1 MKTIQRG
8 KIMSKKQI
16 HEIEELGTKDTK
28 EKINEKKDM
37 LLISHYDDNLQKYV
51 SRSIS
56 YDDFQV
62 NLRNIITQLNDKISN
77 INSSMLDQIND
88 LISRVVELENNS
100 GGTVIGTVALTN
112 AAFPSHTYTFPC
124 DGMVTF
130 EFHGTVVVGGTSYTY
145 TEKSTSGSTKSGTS
159 HTTYLYSLK
168 SLNVTKDSTIDW
180 SRCVVSTYS
189 PPSGDMFKSAY
200 FYPGGKI

>member
-1 MKTIQRG
+1 
-8 KIMSKKQI
+8 MSKKQI
-16 HEIEELGTKDTK
+16 HEIEELGTKDIE

-37 LLISHYDDNLQKYV
+37 LLISHYDDKSQKYV

-56 YDDFQV
+56 YDDFQT
-62 NLRNIITQLNDKISN
+62 NLRDNLNDIITQLDDKISN
-77 INSSMLDQIND
+77 INSSMLTQIND
-88 LISRVVELENNS
+88 LISRVTELENNS

-145 TEKSTSGSTKSGTS
+145 TEKRESGSSKTGNL
-159 HTTYLYSLK
+159 HIENLYSSK
-168 SLNVTKDSTIDW
+168 SLNVTKGSTIDW
-180 SRCVVSTYS
+180 SRCGVS
-189 PPSGDMFKSAY
+189 GGMFKSAY
-200 FYPGGKI
+200 FYPGGKA

>member
-1 MKTIQRG
+1 
-8 KIMSKKQI
+8 MSKKQI
-16 HEIEELGTKDTK
+16 HEIEELGTKDIE

-56 YDDFQV
+56 YDDFQT
-62 NLRNIITQLNDKISN
+62 NLRDNLNDIITQLDDKISN
-77 INSSMLDQIND
+77 INSSMLTQIND
-88 LISRVVELENNS
+88 LISRVTELENNS

-145 TEKSTSGSTKSGTS
+145 TEKRTSGSSKTGNL
-159 HTTYLYSLK
+159 HIENLYSSK

-180 SRCVVSTYS
+180 NGCAY
-189 PPSGDMFKSAY
+189 GFKSAY
-200 FYPGGKI
+200 FYPGVKV

>member
-1 MKTIQRG
+1 
-8 KIMSKKQI
+8 MSKKQI
-16 HEIEELGTKDTK
+16 HEIKELGISDNT
-28 EKINEKKDM
+28 EKINEQKDM
-37 LLISHYDDNLQKYV
+37 LLISHYDDKSQKYV

-62 NLRNIITQLNDKISN
+62 NLRNIITQLDDKISN
-77 INSSMLDQIND
+77 INSSMLTQIND
-88 LISRVVELENNS
+88 LISRVTEIENNS

-145 TEKSTSGSTKSGTS
+145 TEKRESGSSKTGNL
-159 HTTYLYSLK
+159 HIENLYSLK
-168 SLNVTKDSTIDW
+168 SLNVTKGSTIDW
-180 SRCVVSTYS
+180 TGCAY
-189 PPSGDMFKSAY
+189 GFKSAY
-200 FYPGGKI
+200 FYPGVKV

>member
-16 HEIEELGTKDTK
+16 HEIEELGTKDTE

-56 YDDFQV
+56 YDDFQT
-62 NLRNIITQLNDKISN
+62 NLRDNLNDIITQLDDKISN
-77 INSSMLDQIND
+77 INSSMLTQIND
-88 LISRVVELENNS
+88 LISRVTELENNS

-145 TEKSTSGSTKSGTS
+145 TEKRTSGSGKSGTLDI
-159 HTTYLYSLK
+159 TYLYSSK
-168 SLNVTKDSTIDW
+168 SLNVTKGSTIDW
-180 SRCVVSTYS
+180 SRCGYK
-189 PPSGDMFKSAY
+189 FKSAY
-200 FYPGGKI
+200 FYPGGKV

>member
-1 MKTIQRG
+1 
-8 KIMSKKQI
+8 MSKKQI
-16 HEIEELGTKDTK
+16 HEIKELGISDTA

-37 LLISHYDDNLQKYV
+37 LLISHYDDKSQKYV

-56 YDDFQV
+56 YDDFQT
-62 NLRNIITQLNDKISN
+62 NLRNKLNDIITELDDKISN
-77 INSSMLDQIND
+77 INSSMLTQIND
-88 LISRVVELENNS
+88 LISRVTELENNS

-145 TEKSTSGSTKSGTS
+145 TEKTTSGSGKSGTL
-159 HTTYLYSLK
+159 HTTYLYSSK

-180 SRCVVSTYS
+180 SRCVVSTSS
-189 PPSGDMFKSAY
+189 PSSGNMFKSAY
-200 FYPGGKI
+200 FYPGGKV

>member
-16 HEIEELGTKDTK
+16 HEIKELGISDTE

-62 NLRNIITQLNDKISN
+62 NLRNKLNDIITQLDDKISN
-77 INSSMLDQIND
+77 INSSMLTQIND
-88 LISRVVELENNS
+88 LISRVTDLENNS

-130 EFHGTVVVGGTSYTY
+130 
-145 TEKSTSGSTKSGTS
+145 
-159 HTTYLYSLK
+159 
-168 SLNVTKDSTIDW
+168 
-180 SRCVVSTYS
+180 
-189 PPSGDMFKSAY
+189 
-200 FYPGGKI
+200 

>member
-1 MKTIQRG
+1 
-8 KIMSKKQI
+8 MSKKQI
-16 HEIEELGTKDTK
+16 HEIEELGTKDIE

-37 LLISHYDDNLQKYV
+37 LLISHYDDKSQKYV

-62 NLRNIITQLNDKISN
+62 NLRNIITELDDKISN
-77 INSSMLDQIND
+77 INSSMLTQIND
-88 LISRVVELENNS
+88 LISRVTELENNS

-145 TEKSTSGSTKSGTS
+145 TEKSTSGSSKTGNL
-159 HTTYLYSLK
+159 HIEYLYSLK
-168 SLNVTKDSTIDW
+168 SLNVTKGSTIDW
-180 SRCVVSTYS
+180 SRCVVSIYS
-189 PPSGDMFKSAY
+189 PPDGHMFKSAY
-200 FYPGGKI
+200 FYPGVKV

>member
-1 MKTIQRG
+1 
-8 KIMSKKQI
+8 MSKKQI
-16 HEIEELGTKDTK
+16 HEIEELGTKDIE

-37 LLISHYDDNLQKYV
+37 LLISHYDDKSQKYV

-56 YDDFQV
+56 YDDFQT
-62 NLRNIITQLNDKISN
+62 NLRDNLNDIITQLDDKISN
-77 INSSMLDQIND
+77 INSSMLTQIND
-88 LISRVVELENNS
+88 LISRVSELENNS

-145 TEKSTSGSTKSGTS
+145 TEKRESGSSKSGTL
-159 HTTYLYSLK
+159 HIENLYSLK

-180 SRCVVSTYS
+180 NGCAY
-189 PPSGDMFKSAY
+189 GFKSAY
-200 FYPGGKI
+200 FYPGVKV